1 LLDAK
6 SKILK
11 FPNYGNVTEGHRL
24 HYDAWNDISV
34 KSVANQEAK

>member
-1 LLDAK
+1 MFKSIIFGGLLDAK

-24 HYDAWNDISV
+24 HYDA
-34 KSVANQEAK
+34 